1 MVMIS
6 VRTGIMSV
14 QKGIFLIIG
23 VSEEWWACDSEIMF
37 WDVEYSFCSMFCVFL
52 RAYWGTKAKAKEKIE
67 REGSG
72 SEMEESNR
80 VDALSLPTQSILFFY
95 SPYFMDSCFLFGLV
109 MIIHFYKIISKCCNL
124 RNHKSQRRKKVQPFL
139 NPTVSLSPFYRT
151 MREWRTQCQLHFAK
165 HTVNSSLIGRINP
178 TFFKLINDV
187 FQEVLFEKEGNGKLL
202 FVFYSLFFFFL
213 PQQSCARPLFSS
225 FSLLSYLWAYRNN

>member
-1 MVMIS
+1 MLNILFV
-6 VRTGIMSV
+6 V
-14 QKGIFLIIG
+14 L
-23 VSEEWWACDSEIMF
+23 
-37 WDVEYSFCSMFCVFL
+37 FCVFL

-67 REGSG
+67 REGNK

-80 VDALSLPTQSILFFY
+80 VDVLSLSTQSILFFY

-165 HTVNSSLIGRINP
+165 HIVNSSLIGRINP

-187 FQEVLFEKEGNGKLL
+187 FQEVLFEKRRKWKI
-202 FVFYSLFFFFL
+202 VV
-213 PQQSCARPLFSS
+213 CV
-225 FSLLSYLWAYRNN
+225 